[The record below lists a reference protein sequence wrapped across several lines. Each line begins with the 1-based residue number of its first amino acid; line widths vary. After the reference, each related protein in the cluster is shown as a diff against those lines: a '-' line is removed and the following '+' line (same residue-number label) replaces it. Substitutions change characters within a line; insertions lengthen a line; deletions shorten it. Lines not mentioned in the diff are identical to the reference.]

1 VDEKATVRVV
11 EGGNRIDLYSYPG
24 RNPYTREDVTIL
36 SLRDAEDLR
45 ADLDKAI
52 NKVKQRF
59 DYDGDVIIKNP
70 IPGEDI
76 RIVVK
81 HCPECSGWFD
91 EGDEKEVIF
100 VNGECTSCHIGP

>member
-1 VDEKATVRVV
+1 MDEKATVRVV

-24 RNPYTREDVTIL
+24 RNPYSREDVTIL
-36 SLRDAEDLR
+36 SLDDAKDLR

-52 NKVKQRF
+52 NKVSQRF

-81 HCPECSGWFD
+81 HCPDCESFYN
-91 EGDEKEVIF
+91 KPAPKVIF